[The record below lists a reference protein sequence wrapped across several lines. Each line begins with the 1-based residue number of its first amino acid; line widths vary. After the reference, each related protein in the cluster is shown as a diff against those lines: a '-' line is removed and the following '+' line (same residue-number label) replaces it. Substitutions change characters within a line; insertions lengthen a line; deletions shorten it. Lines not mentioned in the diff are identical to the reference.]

1 MNPFSVLL
9 IDDFGDE
16 IEMLPIHGLPYPVF
30 LKLASIN
37 SETIFTEQASVLT
50 EAIEFALCN
59 KEDMKKVDNLT
70 IDQFSKF
77 VVRWIDDSSN
87 HLTAEK

>member
-1 MNPFSVLL
+1 V
-9 IDDFGDE
+9 
-16 IEMLPIHGLPYPVF
+16 
-30 LKLASIN
+30 
-37 SETIFTEQASVLT
+37 FTEQASVLN

-77 VVRWIDDSSN
+77 VTRWVDDSSN